1 MGHLVSIT
9 IGVTSPEHGP
19 GHANKITMKKSK
31 TTKSDHIVIESIEH
45 AAFIQGSLSIHD
57 LLDQNSSGIHSG
69 PGFKLWW
76 TGSS

>member
-9 IGVTSPEHGP
+9 IGVTSPKHGP
-19 GHANKITMKKSK
+19 SHANKITMKKSK
-31 TTKSDHIVIESIEH
+31 MTKSDHIVIESIDN
-45 AAFIQGSLSIHD
+45 AAFIQWSLSIHD
-57 LLDQNSSGIHSG
+57 LLDQYSLGIHSG